1 MLDILDSWRTIL
13 DYYQGALSYSHP
25 LLSTITLTLDWL
37 SDKKGTSIA
46 STCFIVA
53 DYRTRVRSLS
63 TLVSNSLTDTLTPV

>member
-37 SDKKGTSIA
+37 SHKKGTSIA
-46 STCFIVA
+46 SPCFIAA
-53 DYRTRVRSLS
+53 DFDFKSLIRLMYHKDFKES
-63 TLVSNSLTDTLTPV
+63 